1 MKKKWVAFGLY
12 LLFLLTT
19 GCKGKQK
26 DKASEEEASSEVVS
40 AEEYSRIF
48 REESAVESGQEVS
61 AEASQ
66 NALVSE
72 QQDQSVSSA
81 EEPEPQK
88 VVVQVTIPEG
98 YTFMQIASLLEQKGI
113 CSKADFYRTSQN
125 YQVQSFEVPSTSDR
139 CFKME
144 GFLFP
149 DTYQFYQNDDP
160 ERVLRTMLN
169 NYSAKTGCP
178 PQQTLILASIIEQ
191 EARSEEHMKLVSSVY
206 HNRIN
211 AGMRLDA
218 DPTRDYVNEFITG
231 NPLLSDTGRFA
242 ALYNTY
248 KCQIPVGPICNPGM
262 RAISAAQN
270 PASTNYYY
278 FFFGNDNQNH
288 YSQTYE
294 EHQAQIAKYGVQH
307 Q

>member
-1 MKKKWVAFGLY
+1 MFRKLFSIFLCI
-12 LLFLLTT
+12 LLFAVT
-19 GCKGKQK
+19 GCSPKEKK
-26 DKASEEEASSEVVS
+26 ESSSKPESTETSVEI
-40 AEEYSRIF
+40 EEYSRIY
-48 REESAVESGQEVS
+48 Q
-61 AEASQ
+61 EASQ
-66 NALVSE
+66 VESSDSSSSLSE
-72 QQDQSVSSA
+72 VESKTEEAPVSSA
-81 EEPEPQK
+81 TESQPQK
-88 VVVQVTIPEG
+88 VVVTVTIPEG
-98 YTFMQIASLLEQKGI
+98 YTFMQIASLLEQKGV
-113 CSKADFYRTSQN
+113 CSKSDFFQTSQN

-169 NYSAKTGCP
+169 NYAAKTGCP
-178 PQQTLILASIIEQ
+178 SQQTLILASIIEQ
-191 EARSEEHMKLVSSVY
+191 EARSDEHMKLVASVY
-206 HNRIN
+206 YNRIQ
-211 AGMRLDA
+211 AGMKLEA
-218 DPTRDYVNEFITG
+218 DPTRDYVNENITG

-248 KCQIPVGPICNPGM
+248 KCQIPAGPICNPGA
-262 RAISAAQN
+262 RAIAAAQN

-294 EHQAQIAKYGVQH
+294 EHQAQIQKYGVQH

>member
-1 MKKKWVAFGLY
+1 MKKKWLAFALCV
-12 LLFLLTT
+12 LLLLTA
-19 GCKGKQK
+19 GCGKEEK
-26 DKASEEEASSEVVS
+26 EKVEEESSSEVVS
-40 AEEYSRIF
+40 LEEYSRIF
-48 REESAVESGQEVS
+48 QEESSTES
-61 AEASQ
+61 SQ
-66 NALVSE
+66 
-72 QQDQSVSSA
+72 VSSA
-81 EEPEPQK
+81 ESQENSVDSSQQEQTVSSVDEPEPQR
-88 VVVQVTIPEG
+88 VVVEVTIPEG

-113 CSKADFYRTSQN
+113 CSQTDFYQTSQN

-169 NYSAKTGCP
+169 NYAAKTGCP
-178 PQQTLILASIIEQ
+178 SQQTLILASIIEQ
-191 EARSEEHMKLVSSVY
+191 EARSDEHMKLVSSVY
-206 HNRIN
+206 HNRLN

-218 DPTRDYVNEFITG
+218 DPTRDYVNEYITG
-231 NPLLSDTGRFA
+231 NPLLSDTSRFA

-248 KCQIPVGPICNPGM
+248 KCQIPAGPICNPGM
-262 RAISAAQN
+262 RAIAAAQN
-270 PASTNYYY
+270 PASTDYYY

-288 YSQTYE
+288 YSKTYE
-294 EHQAQIAKYGVQH
+294 EHQAQIAQYGVQH